1 MGAARTRDN
10 VRRAKEL
17 SRQQK
22 SINNA
27 NLVGKLASCTGK
39 KPEFNEL
46 FIVEGDSAGG
56 SAKQGRD
63 RTTQAIL
70 PLRGKPLNVEKSSID
85 KILENEEFRTLI
97 SALGTGLGDDF
108 NIDDLKYH
116 KIIILADADQ
126 DGGHIRAILLTFFSD
141 ICGDLS
147 PTAMFTSVCRPFTNC
162 KRKTRSNTAITTK
175 NLKRN
180 VRTSAGIIPCNVSR
194 DLAK

>member
-1 MGAARTRDN
+1 MTAVISVRLKNVQFEGQTKTKLGNPEVKPLVEQLVSQKLDEFLNLKSSKSIAEKIVEKAMGAARTRDN

-85 KILENEEFRTLI
+85 KILELFAPAGVAELSECFRFYLT
-97 SALGTGLGDDF
+97 
-108 NIDDLKYH
+108 
-116 KIIILADADQ
+116 DAFSCHMELLSYLFQ
-126 DGGHIRAILLTFFSD
+126 SSRLSVIRAE
-141 ICGDLS
+141 
-147 PTAMFTSVCRPFTNC
+147 A
-162 KRKTRSNTAITTK
+162 K
-175 NLKRN
+175 N
-180 VRTSAGIIPCNVSR
+180 
-194 DLAK
+194 